1 MDLMAFLPSAQS
13 NSMIDGNQIAF
24 ATIDFRPRTPTLVL
38 VFASLDR
45 AIDVMFGS
53 FNFASGP

>member
-1 MDLMAFLPSAQS
+1 
-13 NSMIDGNQIAF
+13 
-24 ATIDFRPRTPTLVL
+24 L

-53 FNFASGP
+53 FNFASGPWDLFAYQIRSF